1 MQSLS
6 VQLAPFSGEKPGLR
20 PTASGGLW
28 VQGTPKSWYVPL
40 LYVWQALQCM
50 AEFWSPFF
58 YWDLG
63 FFLWRGGWGVG
74 GYIHCTC
81 FLTSHIKAIVLM
93 LELKPLT
100 SPARGTI
107 TIAVWLG
114 AALGHYPEGTQG
126 TGGVQVQFYFF
137 FFLNCWHMLC
147 GLHQETTSRA
157 W

>member
-1 MQSLS
+1 
-6 VQLAPFSGEKPGLR
+6 
-20 PTASGGLW
+20 
-28 VQGTPKSWYVPL
+28 
-40 LYVWQALQCM
+40 
-50 AEFWSPFF
+50 
-58 YWDLG
+58 
-63 FFLWRGGWGVG
+63 
-74 GYIHCTC
+74 
-81 FLTSHIKAIVLM
+81 M